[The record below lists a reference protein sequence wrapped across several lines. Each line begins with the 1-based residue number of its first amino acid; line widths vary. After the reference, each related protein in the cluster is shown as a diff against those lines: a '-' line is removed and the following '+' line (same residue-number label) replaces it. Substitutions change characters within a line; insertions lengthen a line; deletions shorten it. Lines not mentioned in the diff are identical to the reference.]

1 MHTQAS
7 TINMASAPTLPGI
20 ILLLAILAT
29 TGCDAVL
36 TTAQLPPV
44 REDGILGE
52 WKDLGIPGSEPQADH
67 VLFRFMDGEYRG
79 GSPDAFV
86 QGNAG
91 RFTLSRVGNVLLM
104 QSPGESQC
112 DEFGV
117 QKGQPCWS
125 LSRIELSGDR
135 LNFYD
140 FDAPRLG
147 RESFSRAM
155 NVAHSLHRERKTDG
169 NYDTAILL
177 SAGSSDLVQFLES
190 YVKRRAVFR
199 LAGRL
204 QRISAGAA
212 Q

>member
-1 MHTQAS
+1 MYTRDSRIHTARP
-7 TINMASAPTLPGI
+7 PTLLG
-20 ILLLAILAT
+20 ILLFLAILAT

-36 TTAQLPPV
+36 TTAQFPPV

-52 WKDLGIPGSEPQADH
+52 WKDLGTPGSEPQADH
-67 VLFRFMDGEYRG
+67 VLFRFIDGEYRA
-79 GSPDAFV
+79 GSPDDFAK
-86 QGNAG
+86 GNAG
-91 RFTLSRVGNVLLM
+91 RFTLARAGNVLLV
-104 QSPGESQC
+104 QSPADTQC

-147 RESFSRAM
+147 RESFGSAM
-155 NVAHSLHRERKTDG
+155 NVAHSVHRERKKDG
-169 NYDTAILL
+169 GYDTAVLL
-177 SAGSSDLVQFLES
+177 SAGSSELVQFLES

-199 LAGRL
+199 LTGRL
-204 QRISAGAA
+204 QRIPTRLA

>member
-1 MHTQAS
+1 MHTRFRRMNTAWPRVLS
-7 TINMASAPTLPGI
+7 GI
-20 ILLLAILAT
+20 ILLLAILAA
-29 TGCDAVL
+29 TGCDVVL
-36 TTAQLPPV
+36 TTTQLPAV

-52 WKDLGIPGSEPQADH
+52 WKDLGTPGSEPQADR
-67 VLFRFMDGEYRG
+67 VLFRFMDGEYRV
-79 GSPDAFV
+79 GSPDEFA
-86 QGNAG
+86 QGKAA
-91 RFTLSRVGNVLLM
+91 RFILARVGNVLLM

-147 RESFSRAM
+147 RESFSSAM
-155 NVAHSLHRERKTDG
+155 NVAHSVHRERKKDG
-169 NYDTAILL
+169 SYDTAVLL
-177 SAGSSDLVQFLES
+177 SPSASELAQFLES
-190 YVKRRAVFR
+190 YVKRRGVLR